1 MTKNQHKTERYL
13 KSMLNE
19 SSSWEKELIA
29 YAENHNVPII
39 EPISMNFIVSFIK
52 LSQPI
57 NILEIGTAIGYSA
70 LSMHYGLPNAHIN
83 TLERNEDMFNEAT
96 KKFAKYHLNDKIDLI
111 KGDAL
116 ETLPNLIK
124 ENKTYDFIFIDA
136 AKGQYKNFFEYATEL
151 QKENGII
158 LTDNVLFKGYVAGKD
173 RKSTRLNSLGKKIND
188 YNMWL
193 MKNKNYHTSIIPIGD
208 GIALSVKN

>member
-1 MTKNQHKTERYL
+1 
-13 KSMLNE
+13 
-19 SSSWEKELIA
+19 
-29 YAENHNVPII
+29 
-39 EPISMNFIVSFIK
+39 
-52 LSQPI
+52 
-57 NILEIGTAIGYSA
+57 
-70 LSMHYGLPNAHIN
+70 LPNAHIT

-96 KKFAKYHLNDKIDLI
+96 KNFAKYSLNDKIDLI

-136 AKGQYKNFFEYATEL
+136 AKGQYTKFFEYATVL
-151 QKENGII
+151 QEETVIM
-158 LTDNVLFKGYVAGKD
+158 LTNNVLLKGNDGGNATDQK
-173 RKSTRLNSLGKKIND
+173 RFQNLSKKIND

>member
-1 MTKNQHKTERYL
+1 MTKNQNKTETYL

-19 SSSWEKELIA
+19 SSWEKELIA

-39 EPISMNFIVSFIK
+39 EPISMNFIVSLIK

-70 LSMHYGLPNAHIN
+70 LSMHYVLPNAHIT

-96 KKFAKYHLNDKIDLI
+96 KNFAKYSLNDKIELI
-111 KGDAL
+111 KGEAL
-116 ETLPNLIK
+116 ETLPNLIT
-124 ENKTYDFIFIDA
+124 EHKTYAFIFIDA
-136 AKGQYKNFFEYATEL
+136 AKGQYTNFLEYATYML
-151 QKENGII
+151 NKYDII
-158 LTDNVLFKGYVAGKD
+158 LTDNVLFKGYVAGHTTD
-173 RKSTRLNSLGKKIND
+173 HNRFQNLGKIIND
-188 YNMWL
+188 YNLWL

-208 GIALSVKN
+208 GIAFSVKN

>member
-1 MTKNQHKTERYL
+1 
-13 KSMLNE
+13 
-19 SSSWEKELIA
+19 
-29 YAENHNVPII
+29 
-39 EPISMNFIVSFIK
+39 MNFIVSLIK

-70 LSMHYGLPNAHIN
+70 LSMHYGLPNAHIT

-96 KKFAKYHLNDKIDLI
+96 KNFAKYSLNDKIDLI

-136 AKGQYKNFFEYATEL
+136 AKGQYRSEERRVG
-151 QKENGII
+151 KECEHWWVAKIQHKMME
-158 LTDNVLFKGYVAGKD
+158 DGY
-173 RKSTRLNSLGKKIND
+173 TQSLS
-188 YNMWL
+188 
-193 MKNKNYHTSIIPIGD
+193 H
-208 GIALSVKN
+208 

>member
-1 MTKNQHKTERYL
+1 MTKNQNKTETYL

-39 EPISMNFIVSFIK
+39 EPVSMNFIVSLIK

-70 LSMHYGLPNAHIN
+70 LSMHYGLPNAHIT

-96 KKFAKYHLNDKIDLI
+96 KNFEKYSLNDKIDLI

-116 ETLPNLIK
+116 EKLPSLVK

-136 AKGQYKNFFEYATEL
+136 AKGQHKSSFEYATEL
-151 QKENGII
+151 QKEKGMI
-158 LTDNVLFKGYVAGKD
+158 LTDNVLFKSYVAGNATDHKPCQ
-173 RKSTRLNSLGKKIND
+173 KVCKKINE

-193 MKNKNYHTSIIPIGD
+193 MKNKKYHTAIVPIGD
-208 GIALSVKN
+208 GIALS